1 MSNEVKIA
9 LLAIAALALSYW
21 GYKFIIG
28 KNVLVKSNL
37 YYVEYPDVDEL
48 MMGTSVTVSG
58 VRVGSVASIDL
69 MKNEYGRVLVTLDLD
84 KDMNVPKDARA
95 VLLPKGFMGG
105 KVIKLVYDNPCNG
118 AGCAKS
124 GDYLQGQT
132 WGMVESMLGE
142 GGLEGYME
150 IVKDGL
156 EEVFDTINST
166 LLGSESDSPLA
177 QSVKKLDS
185 TLENLKSASFQLD
198 LTMRK
203 SGGKIDGTLDNLYS
217 LTGSIEKKSD
227 KIGSIIDNADQLS
240 GQLAEADLKKTMNE
254 VNASIASLKS
264 TLTAAE
270 ETVNGLNNVI
280 GKINN
285 QEGTL
290 GKLMGD
296 EKLYNN
302 LNSMTYRLDTLM
314 NDFQERPYRYM
325 PLKSRKKVKRFDRQ
339 DAASTSN

>member
-9 LLAIAALALSYW
+9 ILAIAAIGLSYW

-37 YYVEYPDVDEL
+37 YYVEYSDVDEL

-69 MKNEYGRVLVTLDLD
+69 MKNEYGRVLVTLDLS
-84 KDMNVPKDARA
+84 KDMKVPKDARA

-105 KVIKLVYDNPCNG
+105 KVIKLVYDQPCEG
-118 AGCAKS
+118 ADCAKS

-142 GGLEGYME
+142 DGLEGYMD
-150 IVKDGL
+150 IVKEGL
-156 EEVFDTINST
+156 GEVFDTINAT
-166 LLGSESDSPLA
+166 LLGSDSNSPIA
-177 QSVKKLDS
+177 NSVRDLNS
-185 TLENLKSASFQLD
+185 TLGNLKSTSHQLD
-198 LTMRK
+198 IVVRQ
-203 SGGKIDGTLDNLYS
+203 SSGKITGTLTNLHS
-217 LTGSIEKKSD
+217 LTGTFEEKSG
-227 KIGSIIDNADQLS
+227 KIGSIIDNADELS
-240 GQLAEADLKKTMNE
+240 NQLAESDLKQTMEE

-264 TLTAAE
+264 TLNAAE
-270 ETVNGLNNVI
+270 ETVQGLNGII
-280 GKINN
+280 GKINE

-296 EKLYNN
+296 DQLYQNMST
-302 LNSMTYRLDTLM
+302 LMYRLDTLA
-314 NDFQERPYRYM
+314 NDFQEKPYRYM

-339 DAASTSN
+339 DAAGN

>member
-9 LLAIAALALSYW
+9 ILAIAAIGLSYW

-37 YYVEYPDVDEL
+37 YYVEYSDVDEL

-58 VRVGSVASIDL
+58 VRVGSVANIDL
-69 MKNEYGRVLVTLDLD
+69 MKNEYGRVLVTLDLT
-84 KDMNVPKDARA
+84 KDMKVPKDARA

-105 KVIKLVYDNPCNG
+105 KVIKLIYDQPCEG
-118 AGCAKS
+118 ADCAKS

-142 GGLEGYME
+142 DGLEGYME
-150 IVKDGL
+150 VVKDGL
-156 EEVFDTINST
+156 GEVFDTINAT
-166 LLGSESDSPLA
+166 LLGSESDSPIA
-177 QSVKKLDS
+177 NSVRDLNS
-185 TLENLKSASFQLD
+185 TLSNLKSTSHQLD
-198 LTMRK
+198 IVVRQ
-203 SGGKIDGTLDNLYS
+203 SSGKITGTLTNLHS
-217 LTGSIEKKSD
+217 LTGTFEEKSG
-227 KIGSIIDNADQLS
+227 KIGSIIDNADELS
-240 GQLAEADLKKTMNE
+240 NQLAESDLKQTMEE

-264 TLTAAE
+264 TLNAAE
-270 ETVNGLNNVI
+270 QTVQGLNGII
-280 GKINN
+280 GKINQ

-296 EKLYNN
+296 DQLYQNMSS
-302 LNSMTYRLDTLM
+302 LMYRLDTLA
-314 NDFQERPYRYM
+314 NDIQEKPYRYM

-339 DAASTSN
+339 DAANGN